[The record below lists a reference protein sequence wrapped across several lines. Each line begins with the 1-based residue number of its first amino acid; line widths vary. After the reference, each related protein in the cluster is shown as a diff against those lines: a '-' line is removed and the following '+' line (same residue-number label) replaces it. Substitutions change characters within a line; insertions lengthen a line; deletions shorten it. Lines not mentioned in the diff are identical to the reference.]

1 MKRKRT
7 IDRGYSDESERY
19 RKKKERSYKK
29 SSRKKDRTVLKDL
42 GRGRLDYEDYMEKM
56 EDEF

>member
-7 IDRGYSDESERY
+7 LDRNYDESEHY
-19 RKKKERSYKK
+19 RRKKERSYKK
-29 SSRKKDRTVLKDL
+29 TSRKKDRTVLKDVSK
-42 GRGRLDYEDYMEKM
+42 GRIDYDDYMEQM